1 MYMIHIKEYFE
12 AREQGNIAKVH
23 IVSKPIIPLR
33 MLQLETVAEYYVRE
47 PEYLYI
53 QDKDELMCEVIF
65 QCVLYYPNCAE
76 IAWSVY
82 ADDREGKNIEQV
94 IIRHSVWN
102 KEKEIQKIKGNSH
115 ENREK
120 IAMLPDISTYT
131 HRCNVKEASCVVA
144 SLAKLDA
151 CFSNGIAL
159 TDNTAEIEAWSDVEL
174 QRRLSW
180 GTVRSVWNQRKRWE
194 GMAQLKI
201 FLAALE
207 ELVDRSSF
215 VTADSI
221 ELDFM
226 FPMAAYVKHTFPYA
240 ENLEKE

>member
-1 MYMIHIKEYFE
+1 
-12 AREQGNIAKVH
+12 
-23 IVSKPIIPLR
+23 
-33 MLQLETVAEYYVRE
+33 
-47 PEYLYI
+47 
-53 QDKDELMCEVIF
+53 
-65 QCVLYYPNCAE
+65 
-76 IAWSVY
+76 
-82 ADDREGKNIEQV
+82 
-94 IIRHSVWN
+94 
-102 KEKEIQKIKGNSH
+102 
-115 ENREK
+115 
-120 IAMLPDISTYT
+120 MLPDISTYT